1 MTILYS
7 MKELFEIECNKC
19 KAEFEATYPLLP
31 SVLDSINGYYA
42 ELFNLIKNHLVD
54 NSALGYQYGLIVS
67 FIRSSITIE
76 NLILN
81 GMNIEAICLIRKQL
95 ELLAR
100 LEELNEKNYSELIH
114 KTPNMKYV
122 GEKKRTYSQLSEI
135 SHSSVRETLHLLG
148 IAESNVGVSIG
159 LSITP
164 IFDKNLIISMNYQ
177 IDLFFSFFSW
187 IEQSVIK
194 NISKDKFSHDC
205 KWIYEEFIPKGV
217 KSKVPYFDR
226 FKNDME

>member
-1 MTILYS
+1 MR
-7 MKELFEIECNKC
+7 ELFNIKCNKC
-19 KAEFEATYPLLP
+19 KVEFIASYPLLP
-31 SVLDSINGYYA
+31 SVLDCINGYYA
-42 ELFNLIKNHLVD
+42 EILNLIKNHPVD
-54 NSALGYQYGLIVS
+54 NSSFGYQYGLIVS
-67 FIRSSITIE
+67 FVRSSITIE

-100 LEELNEKNYSELIH
+100 LEELNTKDYSELRC
-114 KTPNMKYV
+114 KVPNVKFA
-122 GEKKRTYSQLSEI
+122 GSKKQTYSQLSEI
-135 SHSSVRETLHLLG
+135 SHSSLRETLHLLG
-148 IAESNVGVSIG
+148 ITESNEGESLE

-164 IFDKNLIISMNYQ
+164 IFDNNLVVSLNYQ

-226 FKNDME
+226 FRNDKE